1 MPSNRD
7 RAVVDLP
14 ARSVSEGFRPEG
26 NRCGSRIAFL
36 PGGEGRGVSGAVTVL
51 LLSFALSS
59 CLVPQSVDPDTTRLP
74 TVPVI
79 DLTQLPSHM
88 LIPMIPLY
96 KQSDVDRAE
105 GCTCHLQ
112 LIIPVIKEDDPTVDV
127 LARWFLDYDLG
138 TPASWPPISQVPFQG
153 SFDNVAVTRGPVV
166 LDLDADSRGLAPGP
180 HIIEMM
186 IAETAAFAP
195 DTQQPAFRALIAKPP
210 FDATTFKIVV
220 DLKDS
225 QAGTPCDRNT
235 PIRIPPLQR
244 VCTQ

>member
-1 MPSNRD
+1 M
-7 RAVVDLP
+7 
-14 ARSVSEGFRPEG
+14 
-26 NRCGSRIAFL
+26 
-36 PGGEGRGVSGAVTVL
+36 SGAVMVL

-96 KQSDVDRAE
+96 KQSQADVDQ
-105 GCTCHLQ
+105 GCVCHLQ
-112 LIIPVIKEDDPTVDV
+112 LVIPVVKEDDPTVDV
-127 LARWFLDYDLG
+127 EARWFLDYDLG
-138 TPASWPPISQVPFQG
+138 NPASHANVSRQDFQG
-153 SFDNVAVTRGPVV
+153 SFTNPAVTRGPVTF
-166 LDLDADSRGLAPGP
+166 DLDADSRGLAPGP
-180 HIIEMM
+180 HVVEVM
-186 IAETAAFAP
+186 IAETAAFAA
-195 DTQQPAFRALIAKPP
+195 DTEQPPFRALKINPP

-220 DLKDS
+220 DVKNS
-225 QAGTPCDRNT
+225 ASATTPCDRNT